1 MSKQVK
7 PMGKEYTDPEQ
18 RKRFLKD
25 NSDAVVEKSY
35 MKNFTPE
42 QLQGFKE
49 DLAECCMGLLK
60 SPANSKKSRSNSRC
74 A

>member
-25 NSDAVVEKSY
+25 NSDELHRYS
-35 MKNFTPE
+35 
-42 QLQGFKE
+42 Q
-49 DLAECCMGLLK
+49 
-60 SPANSKKSRSNSRC
+60 SKG
-74 A
+74 